1 MIWERKSQCFQNFWK
16 HWLFRCFWSVVVR
29 MAVDFKSADSYPL
42 EDGIDILHVVIQC
55 EAGIDFF
62 FGKE

>member
-1 MIWERKSQCFQNFWK
+1 MKKPVNSRTFGNTGFFL
-16 HWLFRCFWSVVVR
+16 LFFVFSLLWYEKLS
-29 MAVDFKSADSYPL
+29 DPYPL

-62 FGKE
+62 FGEE